1 MSYVDSTYYKDT
13 FGGTI
18 LPEEHIKQKL
28 ERASDQ
34 IDTLTYNR
42 IVGKGF
48 ENLANFQQDKIKK
61 AVCIHAEFIE
71 QYGEYINMPLSGF
84 SAGSTSVSFNA
95 NKVNGITTTQEVLNY
110 LSQTGLTCRRI

>member
-1 MSYVDSTYYKDT
+1 MSYVDSTYYKET

-18 LPEEHIKQKL
+18 LSEVSVNQKL

-42 IVGKGF
+42 INAMGF
-48 ENLANFQQDKIKK
+48 NNLTEFQKDKIKK
-61 AVCIHAEFIE
+61 ATCIHAEFIE
-71 QYGEYINMPLSGF
+71 QYGSYIDIPLSSF

-95 NKVNGITTTQEVLNY
+95 NKVNGITTTQEVINY
-110 LSQTGLTCRRI
+110 LKQTGLNCRRL

>member
-1 MSYVDSTYYKDT
+1 MSYVDKTYYNDS
-13 FGGTI
+13 FGGVI
-18 LPEEHIKQKL
+18 LPEEHIENKL

-48 ENLANFQQDKIKK
+48 ENLTNFQQDKIKK

-71 QYGEYINMPLSGF
+71 QYGTYIDMPLNGF
-84 SAGSTSVSFNA
+84 SAGSVSVSFNA
-95 NKVNGITTTQEVLNY
+95 QKVNGITTTQEVLNY
-110 LSQTGLTCRRI
+110 LKQTGLTCRRL

>member
-1 MSYVDSTYYKDT
+1 MSYVDSTYYKDI

-18 LPEEHIKQKL
+18 LPDEGIENKL
-28 ERASDQ
+28 ERAGDQ

-48 ENLANFQQDKIKK
+48 NNLTEFQQDKIQK

-71 QYGEYINMPLSGF
+71 QYGSYIDMPLSGF
-84 SAGSTSVSFNA
+84 SAGSVSVSFNA
-95 NKVNGITTTQEVLNY
+95 QRVNGITTTQEVLNY
-110 LSQTGLTCRRI
+110 LKQTGLTCRRL

>member
-1 MSYVDSTYYKDT
+1 MSYVDSTYYKDI

-18 LPEEHIKQKL
+18 LPDVSINQSL

-34 IDTLTYNR
+34 INTLTYNR

-48 ENLANFQQDKIKK
+48 NNLTEFQKDKIKK
-61 AVCIHAEFIE
+61 AVCIHAEFVE
-71 QYGEYINMPLSGF
+71 QYGDYIDMPLSGF

-110 LSQTGLTCRRI
+110 LKQTGLTCRRL